1 MRPLP
6 TQTLFTSTQTSSNQ
20 RELGAGVVVFP
31 REEHP
36 VLMVSS
42 ENINTSSIT
51 QSKQVMLR
59 NRVTTKKEFI

>member
-1 MRPLP
+1 M
-6 TQTLFTSTQTSSNQ
+6 
-20 RELGAGVVVFP
+20 VVFP